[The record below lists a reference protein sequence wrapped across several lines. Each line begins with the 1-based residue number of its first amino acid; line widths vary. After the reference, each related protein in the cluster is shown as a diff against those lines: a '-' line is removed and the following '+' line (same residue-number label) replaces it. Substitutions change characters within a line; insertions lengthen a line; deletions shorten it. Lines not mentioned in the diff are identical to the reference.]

1 MPIIF
6 KMTNKEIIEGLLK
19 DSPQG
24 LTIQDLADKTK
35 LARNTVKIIL
45 AGFQGENKIEI
56 REVGQAK
63 LHYWR
68 RKK

>member
-1 MPIIF
+1 MA
-6 KMTNKEIIEGLLK
+6 NKEIIEGLLK

-45 AGFQGENKIEI
+45 AQLQGENKIEI

-68 RKK
+68 SKCK

>member
-1 MPIIF
+1 MA
-6 KMTNKEIIEGLLK
+6 NKEIVEGLLK

-35 LARNTVKIIL
+35 LARNTVKIVL
-45 AGFQGENKIEI
+45 AELQGEDKIEI